1 MSGQAVHEGV
11 VQDVA
16 LELGRLEAVRA
27 GPARPERLGPAGRV
41 GLAELADVGH
51 VLGGVGR
58 IGRPGAE
65 EACSSSLR
73 LHRHVRPLA
82 WRKDPVVP
90 VRLGQGARAEGHPV
104 AASAFFDLVVDAGL
118 QVLHGDLV
126 RQLAL
131 GAVGECRVLLGAS

>member
-1 MSGQAVHEGV
+1 M
-11 VQDVA
+11 
-16 LELGRLEAVRA
+16 
-27 GPARPERLGPAGRV
+27 
-41 GLAELADVGH
+41 GH

-58 IGRPGAE
+58 IGRPGE
-65 EACSSSLR
+65 EQEHLHGVLVVAAAAQGAVD
-73 LHRHVRPLA
+73 HRHVRPLA

-104 AASAFFDLVVDAGL
+104 AASAFFDLVVDAGP

-131 GAVGECRVLLGAS
+131 AAVGECRVLLGAS